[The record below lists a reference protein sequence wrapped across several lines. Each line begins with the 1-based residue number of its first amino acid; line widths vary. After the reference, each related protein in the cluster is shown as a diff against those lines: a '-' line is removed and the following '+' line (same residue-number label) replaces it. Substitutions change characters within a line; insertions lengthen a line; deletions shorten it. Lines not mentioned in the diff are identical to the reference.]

1 MVTFDRR
8 SEFEDSESN
17 LDTVAAEA
25 HRLYESDAF
34 REDVIE
40 ALGPV
45 FKQHLDCEA
54 VDAAAEEVLREW
66 FYRDGTG
73 GLFQLRNQIV
83 ANREADLEPGDV
95 VRMVSARDDDRTI
108 PHVVRAGDP
117 AETGVK
123 TVRVDPDDGS
133 QRHADLSAGHVKHDE
148 RFEVDRSERGRTPH
162 TVARELA
169 EDLVDGEVADD

>member
-8 SEFEDSESN
+8 DQFEDSESN

-25 HRLYESDAF
+25 HDLYESDEF
-34 REDVIE
+34 REDIIE

-66 FYRDGTG
+66 FYKDGKG
-73 GLFQLRNQIV
+73 GLFQMRNQIV
-83 ANREADLEPGDV
+83 TNREADLDEGDII
-95 VRMVSARDDDRTI
+95 RLVSARDEERII

-133 QRHADLSAGHVKHDE
+133 RRHSDLSAGHVKYAD
-148 RFEVDRSERGRTPH
+148 RFAVDRSERGRNAH

-169 EDLVDGEVADD
+169 EELVDGEVADD

>member
-1 MVTFDRR
+1 MVTLDRR
-8 SEFEDSESN
+8 DEFEDSDSH

-25 HRLYESDAF
+25 HDLYASEAF

-54 VDAAAEEVLREW
+54 VDADAEEVLREW
-66 FYRDGTG
+66 FFEDGKG

-83 ANREADLEPGDV
+83 TNRQADLDEGDII
-95 VRMVSARDDDRTI
+95 RMESARDGDDRI
-108 PHVVRAGDP
+108 ISYVVRAAEP
-117 AETGVK
+117 TETGAK
-123 TVRVDPDDGS
+123 TVRVDPDDGTRS
-133 QRHADLSAGHVKHDE
+133 HRDLSAGQVKYAE
-148 RFEVDRSERGRTPH
+148 RYEVERGERGRNPH

-169 EDLVDGEVADD
+169 EEIRGEVDDD